1 MITSETLSTLR
12 KVDTP
17 DLRKTET
24 IDENIILTIE
34 ITIAL
39 RPFR

>member
-1 MITSETLSTLR
+1 MITSETLSTIK

-17 DLRKTET
+17 DLRKTEA
-24 IDENIILTIE
+24 IDENIVLTIE

-39 RPFR
+39 RPFK